1 MCSDILIDEENIM
14 KLLVTDCTKKITIEL
29 DGVHVGNGSKVNDT
43 TIEDEEEIANPLQN
57 YQQQASESLVV
68 NNSIHEIAP
77 GKGLL
82 TKKKLYL
89 IKTVK
94 S

>member
-1 MCSDILIDEENIM
+1 MRVLG
-14 KLLVTDCTKKITIEL
+14 TDCTEEIPIAR
-29 DGVHVGNGSKVNDT
+29 DGVHVGNGSKVNDA
-43 TIEDEEEIANPLQN
+43 TIEDEKEIAYPLQN

-68 NNSIHEIAP
+68 NNNIHDIAP
-77 GKGLL
+77 GEGLL
-82 TKKKLYL
+82 TKKFYL